1 MRIIPALLL
10 LAFAAPSFGQV
21 SVEEAQ
27 ARLRER
33 QAQRATQ
40 PSAPAA
46 RPEAKPPAA
55 KPVKTVK
62 RLALKYGAPPR
73 VAEWFSSLPLYRQDI
88 LDGIRGK
95 IEEQEKAITAAEKE
109 PIPLVRVGGGRGG
122 PEMRP
127 DEKSQRDRNNRVRE
141 MKRKIALLNKQIQ
154 EIKDNPMS
162 ILTYPPELKL
172 KEGNYGSLK
181 NVELRVI
188 QVVDGTNVM
197 VKTRDKG
204 ILWINGFSTAGLVED
219 ELVAGAPLVICTG
232 KKQYTNA
239 SGEKTT
245 VHVVEPLD
253 VEKWIGVEEVP
264 VPPVPPPG
272 RLEPAR

>member
-1 MRIIPALLL
+1 MRIIPAVLL

-40 PSAPAA
+40 PSTPAA
-46 RPEAKPPAA
+46 RPDARPPVAA
-55 KPVKTVK
+55 KPGKTVK

-73 VAEWFSSLPLYRQDI
+73 VAEWFSSLPLYRQGI
-88 LDGIRGK
+88 LDGIREK
-95 IEEQEKAITAAEKE
+95 IDHQEKAIAAAEKE
-109 PIPLVRVGGGRGG
+109 KIPLVRVGGGQGG

-127 DEKSQRDRNNRVRE
+127 DERAQRDRITRVKE
-141 MKRKIALLNKQIQ
+141 MKRKIVLLNKQIQ
-154 EIKDNPMS
+154 EIKDEPLS
-162 ILTYPPELKL
+162 ILKYPPDLTF

-181 NVELRVI
+181 ETELRVV

-197 VKTRDKG
+197 VQTRDKRV
-204 ILWINGFSTAGLVED
+204 IWINGFSTAGLVDD

-232 KKQYTNA
+232 KKQYTTA
-239 SGEKTT
+239 SGTKTN
-245 VHVVEPLD
+245 VWVVEPLE
-253 VEKWIGVEEVP
+253 VEKWVGVEEVA
-264 VPPVPPPG
+264 VPPPA
-272 RLEPAR
+272 RLQPVR